1 MKWLHEMIKVFIRR
15 VFPLRIKL
23 CYNVIIIRL
32 KRIRIRLKRIRL
44 GVRANEGNKEVQM
57 RTADCVSACENNAI
71 RLSTLCA
78 EQSNWAKPIFV
89 HLILWGVCV
98 WGAITLIPCYF
109 STKRILLLRRRCRL
123 SADNKANARI
133 VQWYSDG
140 RAGIARLRECENH
153 TKLMVL
159 PIAIAEKSVF
169 LLKEY
174 LDEVAITKAADEIL
188 HCLDR
193 FEIKEGY
200 EDLFVDA

>member
-32 KRIRIRLKRIRL
+32 KRIRIRFKRIRL
-44 GVRANEGNKEVQM
+44 RVRANEGNKEVQM
-57 RTADCVSACENNAI
+57 RTAVCVSACGDKAI
-71 RLSTLCA
+71 RLSALRA
-78 EQSNWAKPIFV
+78 EQSNWVMPIFV

-98 WGAITLIPCYF
+98 WGAITLISCYF
-109 STKRILLLRRRCRL
+109 STKLILRRLYRV

-133 VQWYSDG
+133 VQWYSDSK
-140 RAGIARLRECENH
+140 AGIARLRECENH

-159 PIAIAEKSVF
+159 PIAAAEKSVF

-174 LDEVAITKAADEIL
+174 LDEVAMTKAADKIL
-188 HCLDR
+188 QCLDR